1 MNKKYFL
8 YAIVPALLLASAGA
22 VAYASQAQDV
32 NPMAGIVAKIAQKFN
47 LSQNDVQAVFDEYK
61 NEEKTERGAKMQE
74 TQAQME
80 QKVKDELTQAVS
92 DGKLTQAQ
100 MDLILAKRSE
110 LQAERS
116 TVTQQ
121 AQEKSSTKTKEE
133 MEAERDA
140 RQTEMKSKQ
149 DALKQWATDNGISEE
164 YIRFVGGMPG
174 FGGERRGFDGIKNN
188 QSDAK

>member
-8 YAIVPALLLASAGA
+8 YAIVPALLLASVGA
-22 VAYASQAQDV
+22 AAYASQAQDA

-47 LSQNDVQAVFDEYK
+47 LSQNDVQAVFDEYRD
-61 NEEKTERGAKMQE
+61 EEKIERDAKMQE

-100 MDLILAKRSE
+100 MDLILAKRAE
-110 LQAERS
+110 LQAEKPAMS
-116 TVTQQ
+116 QQ
-121 AQEKSSTKTKEE
+121 APGKPSTSKTKEE
-133 MEAERDA
+133 MEAERTA
-140 RQTEMKSKQ
+140 RQAEMKSKQ

-164 YIRFVGGMPG
+164 YLKFVGNMPG
-174 FGGERRGFDGIKNN
+174 FGGERKGFGNINN